1 MVTDSTNGTGGTPV
15 TSSDADAASSD
26 SAAGPRTQIAQGD
39 TQPVI
44 VARQIAQAG
53 DQAPLLAMLPQAGE
67 WVIIKVEPGSAVQ
80 LPIDLAQFTGHEVNG
95 NLELTLPNGGVVV
108 LEGFVAAANSG
119 TPPELLTAEG
129 KPIDLAEFLVA
140 VGVAPEALHVATHE
154 AAHPTPDHGGHFTDG
169 PGPQILGALNPIGAI
184 EATELLF
191 PAEAVIKEE
200 VNDLIKKEPAPPSE
214 PRDLQFSVTD
224 ATVTEGQVAVFTV
237 SYTGD
242 TLTTGQTAT
251 IHVATG
257 PGFTGAFADA
267 TPGADYNTVGID
279 LTFTGGQPPSLT
291 VGVSTIDDTVVEGPE
306 DYTLVLSSPS
316 TGTIIHSPGNGVI
329 LDNDGSNLHWS
340 IVADSTVTEGSA
352 VTYTVGYTGATLAT
366 GITETITVA
375 TGNGW
380 TTGFSDATA
389 GADYTAINTVVTFTG
404 GQPAT
409 QTISVGTINDTIVE
423 GPEDYTIGISGAS
436 AGSITQPQANGVILD
451 DNDGSRLNWSIINDT
466 TVTEGSPATYT
477 VGYTGATLA
486 PGVAETQD
494 LYLDD
499 QRKITEQTRV
509 SWNSV
514 TTSHENV
521 IELQKTVVANTQ
533 TRDAYIQQFDIGQR
547 GLLDLLNEDNEL
559 YLSKDNLVTATFA
572 EVFARFR
579 LLAVAGGLEKA
590 LSVSPPEQ
598 AALPVEQ

>member
-1 MVTDSTNGTGGTPV
+1 MVTDSTNGTGGTPAP
-15 TSSDADAASSD
+15 SSDADATSSD

-80 LPIDLAQFTGHEVNG
+80 LPLDLAQFTGHEVNG

-108 LEGFVAAANSG
+108 LEGFVAAASSG

-154 AAHPTPDHGGHFTDG
+154 APHATPDHGGHFTDG
-169 PGPQILGALNPIGAI
+169 PGPQILGGLKPIGALDP
-184 EATELLF
+184 TDLLF

-200 VNDLIKKEPAPPSE
+200 VNDLIKKEPAPPE

-224 ATVTEGQVAVFTV
+224 ATVTEGQVALFTV

-242 TLTTGQTAT
+242 TLAPGQTAT

-291 VGVSTIDDTVVEGPE
+291 VGVTTIDDTVVEVPE
-306 DYTLVLSSPS
+306 DYTLVLSAPS

-352 VTYTVGYTGATLAT
+352 ATYTVGYTGATLAT
-366 GITETITVA
+366 GM
-375 TGNGW
+375 
-380 TTGFSDATA
+380 
-389 GADYTAINTVVTFTG
+389 
-404 GQPAT
+404 
-409 QTISVGTINDTIVE
+409 
-423 GPEDYTIGISGAS
+423 
-436 AGSITQPQANGVILD
+436 
-451 DNDGSRLNWSIINDT
+451 
-466 TVTEGSPATYT
+466 
-477 VGYTGATLA
+477 
-486 PGVAETQD
+486 AETQD

-572 EVFARFR
+572 EVFAHFR